1 MSEAMQPEK
10 EKLPILHDGS
20 GRPFFEYLLFPY
32 YAEAFEILVE
42 RQAKYG
48 PKNILDAGL
57 YGVVEQLRNKVE
69 RASAQLR
76 GTVVDGRVVLDPMD
90 EETKKVLRDSLLDLA
105 NYSLIALA
113 LHEGQW
119 VEDMVLDP
127 TKPARNYG
135 LDVSWIWE
143 G

>member
-10 EKLPILHDGS
+10 EKLPILHDGN

-32 YAEAFEILVE
+32 YVEAFEILVE

>member
-10 EKLPILHDGS
+10 EQLPILHDGK

-32 YAEAFEILVE
+32 YVEAFEILVE
-42 RQAKYG
+42 RQGKYG
-48 PKNILDAGL
+48 PKNILDAGV

-76 GTVVDGRVVLDPMD
+76 GSVVDGRVELEPMD
-90 EETKKVLRDSLLDLA
+90 EESKKVFRDSLLDLA
-105 NYSLIALA
+105 NYSIIALA
-113 LHEGQW
+113 LTEGLW
-119 VEDMVLDP
+119 VADMVLDP
-127 TKPARNYG
+127 TKPARPYG
-135 LDVSWIWE
+135 LDVSWIKE

>member
-1 MSEAMQPEK
+1 MSEAMHPEK
-10 EKLPILHDGS
+10 EQLPILHDGQ

-48 PKNILDAGL
+48 PKNILDAGV

-90 EETKKVLRDSLLDLA
+90 DETKKVFRDSLLDLA
-105 NYSLIALA
+105 NYSIIALA
-113 LHEGQW
+113 LTEGLW
-119 VEDMVLDP
+119 VADMVLDP
-127 TKPARNYG
+127 TKPARPYG
-135 LDVSWIWE
+135 LDVSWISE